1 MKLKSLIILTSFLLL
16 LTACNKIFVRNNST
30 SQENKEIQM
39 SNMNSEK
46 TLSFVK
52 ESLKWIIKDEN
63 TENFIN
69 LVRDYNDSISTNLL
83 SADFSNNLH
92 PDYDIGEIIK
102 ERDKIN
108 HKYLNTNCRI
118 NSYLLLKDSLS
129 LKENVD
135 IDDSI
140 LFMDIDI
147 IEKSKLFNEDET
159 KKFKKL
165 FSRVKTIKSKNPK
178 KQAKIM
184 SDFLSNF
191 NFPKNA
197 KMISVVLHDNLDG
210 DYLFIGHVGVLI
222 PIEKGYLFLEKIS
235 FEEPYQ
241 AVKFANKESCYKY
254 LKEKYKDYK
263 DPNVAPPF
271 IMENNKYVEI

>member
-1 MKLKSLIILTSFLLL
+1 MKLKSLIILTFFLLL

-30 SQENKEIQM
+30 SQEIQM

-52 ESLKWIIKDEN
+52 ESLKSIIKDEN

-197 KMISVVLHDNLDG
+197 KMISVVFHDNLDG
-210 DYLFIGHVGVLI
+210 DYLFIGHVGVLV

-241 AVKFANKESCYKY
+241 ALKFSNKESCYKY

>member
-52 ESLKWIIKDEN
+52 ESLKGIIKDEN

-92 PDYDIGEIIK
+92 PDYAIGEIIK

-118 NSYLLLKDSLS
+118 NSYILLKDSLS

-184 SDFLSNF
+184 SYFLSNF

-197 KMISVVLHDNLDG
+197 KVISVVFHDNLDG
-210 DYLFIGHVGVLI
+210 DYLFIGHVGVLV

-241 AVKFANKESCYKY
+241 ALKFSNKESCYKY

-263 DPNVAPPF
+263 DPNVALPF

>member
-178 KQAKIM
+178 
-184 SDFLSNF
+184 
-191 NFPKNA
+191 
-197 KMISVVLHDNLDG
+197 
-210 DYLFIGHVGVLI
+210 
-222 PIEKGYLFLEKIS
+222 
-235 FEEPYQ
+235 
-241 AVKFANKESCYKY
+241 NK
-254 LKEKYKDYK
+254 LK
-263 DPNVAPPF
+263 
-271 IMENNKYVEI
+271 

>member
-165 FSRVKTIKSKNPK
+165 FSRVRTIKSKNPK

-191 NFPKNA
+191 TFPKKV
-197 KMISVVLHDNLDG
+197 KMLSVVLHDNLDG

-241 AVKFANKESCYKY
+241 AIKFPDKNSCFKY
-254 LKEKYKDYK
+254 LKNKFKDYT
-263 DPNVAPPF
+263 DREICPPF
-271 IMENNKYVEI
+271 IMDKFINF

>member
-1 MKLKSLIILTSFLLL
+1 MKVKALIILTSCLLL
-16 LTACNKIFVRNNST
+16 LTACNKINLKNNSRP
-30 SQENKEIQM
+30 QEKEEIQM

-46 TLSFVK
+46 TLSYVK
-52 ESLKWIIKDEN
+52 DSLKGIIKNEN
-63 TENFIN
+63 AEKFIE

-83 SADFSNNLH
+83 SADFSNNLY
-92 PDYDIGEIIK
+92 PDYDIGKIIK

-118 NSYLLLKDSLS
+118 NTFLLLKDSIS
-129 LKENVD
+129 LKKNVD
-135 IDDSI
+135 IDDSM

-147 IEKSKLFNEDET
+147 IEKTKLFNKDET
-159 KKFKKL
+159 NKFRQL
-165 FSRVKTIKSKNPK
+165 FKRVKTIKSKNPK

-191 NFPKNA
+191 NFPKNVN
-197 KMISVVLHDNLDG
+197 MISVVIHDNLDG
-210 DYLFIGHVGVLI
+210 DYLFIGHVGVLL
-222 PIEKGYLFLEKIS
+222 PLEKGYLFIEKIS

-241 AVKFANKESCYKY
+241 AIKFPDKESCYKY
-254 LKEKYKDYK
+254 LKEKFEDYK

-271 IMENNKYVEI
+271 IMENNKYIDI

>member
-92 PDYDIGEIIK
+92 SDYDIGEIIK

-108 HKYLNTNCRI
+108 HEYLNTNCRI
-118 NSYLLLKDSLS
+118 NTFLLLKDSIS
-129 LKENVD
+129 LKKNVD
-135 IDDSI
+135 IDDSM

-191 NFPKNA
+191 NFPKNV

-222 PIEKGYLFLEKIS
+222 PNEKGYLFLEKIS

-241 AVKFANKESCYKY
+241 ALKFSNKESCYKY

>member
-1 MKLKSLIILTSFLLL
+1 MKLKSLIILTFFLLL

-52 ESLKWIIKDEN
+52 ESLKGIIKDEN

-118 NSYLLLKDSLS
+118 NSYILLKDSLS

-191 NFPKNA
+191 NFPKNT
-197 KMISVVLHDNLDG
+197 KMISVVFHDNLDG
-210 DYLFIGHVGVLI
+210 DYLFIGHVGVLV

-241 AVKFANKESCYKY
+241 ALKFSNKESCYKY

>member
-52 ESLKWIIKDEN
+52 ESLKGIIKDEN

-197 KMISVVLHDNLDG
+197 KMISVVFHDNLDG
-210 DYLFIGHVGVLI
+210 DYLFIGHVGVLV

-241 AVKFANKESCYKY
+241 ALKFSNKESCYKY

>member
-52 ESLKWIIKDEN
+52 ESLKGIIKDEN

-118 NSYLLLKDSLS
+118 NSYILLKDSLS

-159 KKFKKL
+159 QKFKKL

-210 DYLFIGHVGVLI
+210 DYLFIGHVGVLV

-241 AVKFANKESCYKY
+241 ALKFSNKESCYKY

>member
-16 LTACNKIFVRNNST
+16 LTACNKIFVMNNST

-52 ESLKWIIKDEN
+52 ESLKGIIKDEN

-241 AVKFANKESCYKY
+241 ALKFSNKESCYKY

>member
-16 LTACNKIFVRNNST
+16 LTACNKIFVRNDST

-52 ESLKWIIKDEN
+52 ESLKGIIKVEN

-118 NSYLLLKDSLS
+118 NSYLILKDSLS

-191 NFPKNA
+191 NFPKNV

-210 DYLFIGHVGVLI
+210 YYLFIGHVGVLI
-222 PIEKGYLFLEKIS
+222 PNEKGYLFLEKIS

-241 AVKFANKESCYKY
+241 AVKFANKKSCYKY

>member
-52 ESLKWIIKDEN
+52 KSLKGIIKGEN

-159 KKFKKL
+159 QKFKKL

-191 NFPKNA
+191 NFPKNV

-210 DYLFIGHVGVLI
+210 DYLFIGHVGVLV

-241 AVKFANKESCYKY
+241 ALKFSNKESCYKY

>member
-16 LTACNKIFVRNNST
+16 LTACNKNFVRNNST

-63 TENFIN
+63 TDKFIN

-92 PDYDIGEIIK
+92 PDYNIGKIIK

-159 KKFKKL
+159 RKFKKL

-184 SDFLSNF
+184 SDFF
-191 NFPKNA
+191 
-197 KMISVVLHDNLDG
+197 
-210 DYLFIGHVGVLI
+210 
-222 PIEKGYLFLEKIS
+222 
-235 FEEPYQ
+235 
-241 AVKFANKESCYKY
+241 
-254 LKEKYKDYK
+254 
-263 DPNVAPPF
+263 
-271 IMENNKYVEI
+271 

>member
-52 ESLKWIIKDEN
+52 ESLKGIIKDEN

-210 DYLFIGHVGVLI
+210 DYLFIGHVGVLV
-222 PIEKGYLFLEKIS
+222 PNEKGYLFLEKIS

-241 AVKFANKESCYKY
+241 VLKFSNKESCYKY

>member
-1 MKLKSLIILTSFLLL
+1 MKLKSLIILTFFLLL
-16 LTACNKIFVRNNST
+16 LTACNKTFVRNNST

-52 ESLKWIIKDEN
+52 ESLKGIIKDEN

-197 KMISVVLHDNLDG
+197 KVISVVFHDNLDG
-210 DYLFIGHVGVLI
+210 DYLFIGHVGVLV

-241 AVKFANKESCYKY
+241 ALKFSNKESCYKY

>member
-16 LTACNKIFVRNNST
+16 LTACNKIFVRNDST

-52 ESLKWIIKDEN
+52 ESLKGIIKVEN

-118 NSYLLLKDSLS
+118 NSYLILKDSLS

-191 NFPKNA
+191 NFPKNV

-210 DYLFIGHVGVLI
+210 YYLFIGHVGVLI
-222 PIEKGYLFLEKIS
+222 PNEKGYLFLEKIS

-263 DPNVAPPF
+263 DPNAAPPF